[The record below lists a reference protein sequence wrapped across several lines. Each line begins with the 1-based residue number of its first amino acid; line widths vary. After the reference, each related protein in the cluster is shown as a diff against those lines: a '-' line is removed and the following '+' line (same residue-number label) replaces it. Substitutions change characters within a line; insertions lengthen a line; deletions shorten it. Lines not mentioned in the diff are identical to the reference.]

1 MTKTKFFGQND
12 KKVLDFPAPSDYN
25 IYIESKHKQIFGRI
39 FMDVTAKSS
48 ANYSDADITIITEEY
63 QLEPT
68 RETVDSLAAR
78 LNKTPRSVIAKLS
91 ALGVYQKAERVTK
104 RGEPVVMKAELVEKV
119 QNAIGRELPSLNKMT
134 KVDLQFMIDALVG

>member
-1 MTKTKFFGQND
+1 
-12 KKVLDFPAPSDYN
+12 
-25 IYIESKHKQIFGRI
+25 
-39 FMDVTAKSS
+39 MDVTAKSS
-48 ANYSDADITIITEEY
+48 ANYSEADITLITEEY

-78 LNKTPRSVIAKLS
+78 LEKTPRSVIAKLS

-104 RGEPVVMKAELVEKV
+104 RGEPVVMKAELVERV

>member
-1 MTKTKFFGQND
+1 
-12 KKVLDFPAPSDYN
+12 
-25 IYIESKHKQIFGRI
+25 
-39 FMDVTAKSS
+39 MDVTAKSS

-68 RETVDSLAAR
+68 RETVDALAER
-78 LNKTPRSVIAKLS
+78 LNKTPRSIIAKLS
-91 ALGVYQKAERVTK
+91 ALGVYQKQVRVTK

>member
-1 MTKTKFFGQND
+1 MPLSSIISILNRNTNKFLG
-12 KKVLDFPAPSDYN
+12 
-25 IYIESKHKQIFGRI
+25 EI

-48 ANYSDADITIITEEY
+48 ANYSDADITIITDEY
-63 QLEPT
+63 TLEPT
-68 RETVDSLAAR
+68 RETVNALAAR
-78 LNKTPRSVIAKLS
+78 LNKTERSVIAKLS

-104 RGEPVVMKAELVEKV
+104 RGEPVVMKAELVAQV

>member
-1 MTKTKFFGQND
+1 
-12 KKVLDFPAPSDYN
+12 
-25 IYIESKHKQIFGRI
+25 
-39 FMDVTAKSS
+39 MDVTAKSS
-48 ANYSDADITIITEEY
+48 ANYSDADITIITDEY

-68 RETVDSLAAR
+68 RETVDALAER
-78 LNKTPRSVIAKLS
+78 LNKTPRSIIAKLS

-104 RGEPVVMKAELVEKV
+104 RGEPVVMKAELVAQV

>member
-1 MTKTKFFGQND
+1 
-12 KKVLDFPAPSDYN
+12 
-25 IYIESKHKQIFGRI
+25 
-39 FMDVTAKSS
+39 MDVTAKSS

-78 LNKTPRSVIAKLS
+78 LNKTPRSIIAKLS
-91 ALGVYQKAERVTK
+91 ALGVYQKQERITK
-104 RGEPVVMKAELVEKV
+104 RGEPVIMKAELVSQV